1 LLKVVTLMTTRP
13 SNPATANDSSSDRD
27 VTHSARRWWA
37 LVAIAASVLVVGLD
51 LTVLNLALPSMSV
64 DLHASTGDLQWI
76 VDAYSLVLAALI
88 LPAGLLGDR
97 YGRKRLLVIAL
108 VLFGA
113 ASLACAYSASVGE
126 LIAARA
132 VLGIGAAAIFP
143 LALSV
148 LPVLFDGPDRQR
160 AVAAIGGASM
170 LSFPIGPIVGGYLL
184 DHFWWGSVFLIN
196 VPVVVI
202 ALIAVTVLLPESR
215 SAARPSIDVA
225 GLLVSSAGLVALT
238 YGFIKAGQDGWGDVT
253 AVALIAAGV
262 VALALL
268 PLVERRVA
276 RRGGHPLADLR
287 LFRSADFRWG
297 TILATLMSFAM
308 FGMFFALPQY
318 FQDVR
323 GANALGS
330 GIRLLPLVGGMLVGM
345 VGGTRLTSPRRPRDS
360 ELAARPAA
368 GPRTIVTAGYLLMA
382 VAMGLGAFTTLG
394 SSTGYTVAWVAV
406 AGLGLGL
413 VMPAAMG
420 IALGALSAERSGA
433 GSALLTAMRQVGST
447 IGVAVLGT
455 VISTSYGSRV
465 ASAAAALP
473 GQAAAAVRSS
483 VGSGVA
489 VAGQLGSSSL
499 LDTVRS
505 AFVHGMDLML
515 WTCGGI
521 AVGCALLAV
530 IFLRA
535 RRENGDAADTASS
548 EAGSLSVM

>member
-1 LLKVVTLMTTRP
+1 MTA
-13 SNPATANDSSSDRD
+13 SSANPRTPIDDADRRD

-51 LTVLNLALPSMSV
+51 LTVLNLALPSMAVS
-64 DLHASTGDLQWI
+64 LHASTSDLQWI
-76 VDAYSLVLAALI
+76 TDSYSLVLAALI

-97 YGRKRLLVIAL
+97 YGRKRMLLIAL

-113 ASLACAYSASVGE
+113 SSLACAYMTSVGG

-148 LPVLFDGPDRQR
+148 LPVLFAPEERQR
-160 AVAAIGGASM
+160 AVAAIAGSTM

-184 DHFWWGSVFLIN
+184 SHFWWGSVFLIN

-202 ALIAVTVLLPESR
+202 AVVAVAMLMPESR
-215 SAARPSIDVA
+215 SERRPSIDLS
-225 GLLVSSAGLVALT
+225 GLALSTLGLVALT
-238 YGFIKAGQDGWGDVT
+238 YGFIKAGQDGWSDAT

-262 VALALL
+262 LLLAAL
-268 PLVERRVA
+268 PLVERQIA
-276 RRGGHPLADLR
+276 RRGGQPLADLQ
-287 LFRSADFRWG
+287 LFKSANFRWG
-297 TILATLMSFAM
+297 TILATLVSFAM
-308 FGMFFALPQY
+308 FGIFFALPQY

-323 GANALGS
+323 GADALGS
-330 GIRLLPLVGGMLVGM
+330 GIRLLPLIGGMLVGM
-345 VGGTRLTSPRRPRDS
+345 VAGTRLTAERNGR
-360 ELAARPAA
+360 AAPT
-368 GPRTIVTAGYLLMA
+368 GPRTVVTAGYLLMA
-382 VAMGLGAFTTLG
+382 AAMVLGALTELS
-394 SSTGYTVAWVAV
+394 SSTGYVLGWVAL

-413 VMPAAMG
+413 VMPSAMG
-420 IALGALSAERSGA
+420 VALGALSAERSGA

-455 VISTSYGSRV
+455 IISNAYSSRV
-465 ASAAAALP
+465 ATVAAHLP
-473 GQAAAAVRSS
+473 AQAAAAVRSS
-483 VGSGVA
+483 VGAGVA
-489 VAGQLGSSSL
+489 AAGKAGSPDL

-521 AVGCALLAV
+521 AVACALLAV
-530 IFLRA
+530 LFLP
-535 RRENGDAADTASS
+535 RRIRPADAGDVTADSVP
-548 EAGSLSVM
+548 GSLPVA